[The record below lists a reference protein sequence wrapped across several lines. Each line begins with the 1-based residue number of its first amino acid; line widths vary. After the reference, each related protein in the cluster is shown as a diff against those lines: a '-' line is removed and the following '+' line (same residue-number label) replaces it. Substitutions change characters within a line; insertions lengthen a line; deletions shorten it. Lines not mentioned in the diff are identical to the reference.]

1 GKIDVSLRPQGFL
14 NVIDS
19 DVDKV
24 MSLLNE
30 SPYGYLLL
38 TDKSPPD
45 HIRYHLNM
53 SKKAYKKAL
62 GHLYKQ
68 KLITISDEKVA
79 LVDKK

>member
-1 GKIDVSLRPQGFL
+1 
-14 NVIDS
+14 
-19 DVDKV
+19 
-24 MSLLNE
+24 
-30 SPYGYLLL
+30 GYLLL